1 MRAAIV
7 ALLLLSSRTY
17 ACAEFPWSVRAAH
30 GAFASCTAI
39 AQDSAPVEVGAAPQV
54 ELVHAPAAEAEALN
68 RLAMG
73 AAWPSRALAVMR
85 LERFDCAPSAARLES
100 FLLDPSWRVRAY
112 TIACLARRGIVIAP
126 EKLAAERDPRVVR
139 AILRA
144 RYPLDAKVRDAR
156 IAALERS
163 SKPVEAM
170 IAFEVL
176 AALDTPNDNAVRERL
191 DELLSR
197 IVLRMSRAEAGALS
211 RRLAEVT
218 SGEDSGR
225 DFRWREWYRKNR
237 SKPGYRPCD
246 LVPTSPAGE
255 RLVSRNRVADLE
267 TDRFIA
273 FEQYL
278 AKVAER
284 PMDLAILLD
293 CTSSMW
299 REIADAQGSIDDLV
313 EFLGSVTKGVRIG
326 IVGYRDKTDEWETKA
341 WDFTASLEEARTR
354 LWSLSADG
362 GGDTPESVYTAMRL
376 ALTKF
381 SWIKNSQMKDSQMR
395 DSPQH
400 AANAPEPPI
409 RACVIVGDAPPHPGE
424 GNLCIDLAKKG
435 LAAGVRFYGV
445 IARDSETNLKSE
457 DVEGAPPPTSPTDSS
472 SPADPTEPNPP
483 RDGGDGKNEG
493 KDGGK
498 DGGKNGGKDGGKN
511 EGKGRR
517 TPSEKPIAPPK
528 APPPVMQKE
537 RSYTWFPEIAE
548 AGGGRAEILKEQDSL
563 VAEIAELTI
572 ADRYREEFADFFAAF
587 RLLCR

>member
-1 MRAAIV
+1 MPAAIV
-7 ALLLLSSRTY
+7 ALLLLSP
-17 ACAEFPWSVRAAH
+17 ACTRELCTPTFDSVCIAH
-30 GAFASCTAI
+30 VE
-39 AQDSAPVEVGAAPQV
+39 QDAAPVETGTAPLL
-54 ELVHAPAAEAEALN
+54 ELVNAPVAEREALN

-73 AAWPSRALAVMR
+73 EQWPSRALAVMR
-85 LERFDCAPSAARLES
+85 LERYDCAPSAARLEA

-112 TIACLARRGIVIAP
+112 TIACLARRGVVLPAD
-126 EKLAAERDPRVVR
+126 KLAAEKDPRVIR

-156 IAALERS
+156 IAAAERS
-163 SKPVEAM
+163 AKPLEA
-170 IAFEVL
+170 IVALETL
-176 AALDTPNDNAVRERL
+176 AALDTPNDKLIRERL

-218 SGEDSGR
+218 AGDDSGR

-237 SKPGYRPCD
+237 SKPGYRPCE
-246 LVPTSPAGE
+246 LVPLSPAGA
-255 RLVSRNRVADLE
+255 RLVDRNRIATLDA
-267 TDRFIA
+267 DRFVA

-326 IVGYRDKTDEWETKA
+326 IVGYRDRTDEWETKA
-341 WDFTASLEEARTR
+341 WDFTPSLEEARTR

-362 GGDTPESVYTAMRL
+362 GGDTPESVYAAMRL

-381 SWIKNSQMKDSQMR
+381 SWIQDSTKQG
-395 DSPQH
+395 S
-400 AANAPEPPI
+400 ATSTEPPI
-409 RACVIVGDAPPHPGE
+409 RACVLVGDAPPHPGE

-435 LAAGVRFYGV
+435 LAAGVRFYGIV
-445 IARDSETNLKSE
+445 ARESEKNLKAE
-457 DVEGAPPPTSPTDSS
+457 ELDDTVPALPRGEAPKDDDAQRDETGEEEPKRPPPTEKSDPSRDTD
-472 SPADPTEPNPP
+472 
-483 RDGGDGKNEG
+483 
-493 KDGGK
+493 
-498 DGGKNGGKDGGKN
+498 

-517 TPSEKPIAPPK
+517 KPSDKPIAPPK

-548 AGGGRAEILKEQDSL
+548 AGGGRAEILNAQDSL

-572 ADRYREEFADFFAAF
+572 ADRYRDEFADFFAAF

>member
-7 ALLLLSSRTY
+7 ALLLLSSCSY

-30 GAFASCTAI
+30 GALASHAAI
-39 AQDSAPVEVGAAPQV
+39 AQDAAPVEVGAAPQV
-54 ELVHAPAAEAEALN
+54 ELVNAPSAEAEALN

-112 TIACLARRGIVIAP
+112 TIACLARRGVVIAP

-255 RLVSRNRVADLE
+255 RLVPRNRVADLE

-457 DVEGAPPPTSPTDSS
+457 DAGGAPPPPTSPTDSS

-493 KDGGK
+493 KNEGE
-498 DGGKNGGKDGGKN
+498 N

>member
-7 ALLLLSSRTY
+7 ALLLLSSCSY

-30 GAFASCTAI
+30 GALASHAAI
-39 AQDSAPVEVGAAPQV
+39 AQDAAPVEVGAAPQV
-54 ELVHAPAAEAEALN
+54 ELVNAPSAEAEALN

-112 TIACLARRGIVIAP
+112 TIACLARRGVVIAP

-144 RYPLDAKVRDAR
+144 QYPLDAKVRDAR
-156 IAALERS
+156 IAAAERS

-170 IAFEVL
+170 IALEVL

-255 RLVSRNRVADLE
+255 RLVPRNRVADLE

-381 SWIKNSQMKDSQMR
+381 SWIKDP
-395 DSPQH
+395 SPN

-457 DVEGAPPPTSPTDSS
+457 DAGGAPPPPTSPTESS

-493 KDGGK
+493 KN
-498 DGGKNGGKDGGKN
+498 GGKNEGEN

>member
-54 ELVHAPAAEAEALN
+54 ELVNAPSAEAEALN

-255 RLVSRNRVADLE
+255 RLVPRNRVADLE

-483 RDGGDGKNEG
+483 RDGGDGKNDGKNEG
-493 KDGGK
+493 KN
-498 DGGKNGGKDGGKN
+498 GGKNGGKDGGKN

>member
-7 ALLLLSSRTY
+7 AFLLLTPCSY
-17 ACAEFPWSVRAAH
+17 ACGELPWSVRADH
-30 GAFASCTAI
+30 GALASHAAI
-39 AQDSAPVEVGAAPQV
+39 AQDAAPVELGAAPQI
-54 ELVHAPAAEAEALN
+54 ELVNAPSAEAEALN

-73 AAWPSRALAVMR
+73 PAWPSRALAVMR

-112 TIACLARRGIVIAP
+112 TIACLARRGVVIAP

-156 IAALERS
+156 IAAAERS
-163 SKPVEAM
+163 NKPLEAM
-170 IAFEVL
+170 IALEVL
-176 AALDTPNDNAVRERL
+176 TALDTPSDKAVRERL

-255 RLVSRNRVADLE
+255 RLVPRNRVADLE

-341 WDFTASLEEARTR
+341 WDFTASLEEARMR

-362 GGDTPESVYTAMRL
+362 GGDTPESVYAAMRL

-381 SWIKNSQMKDSQMR
+381 SWIKDPPPN
-395 DSPQH
+395 

-457 DVEGAPPPTSPTDSS
+457 DAEGAPPPTSPTDPG
-472 SPADPTEPNPP
+472 SPSDSATPIPP
-483 RDGGDGKNEG
+483 RDGGEGKNDGKGDGTNE
-493 KDGGK
+493 
-498 DGGKNGGKDGGKN
+498 GKN

-517 TPSEKPIAPPK
+517 TPTDKPIAPPK

>member
-7 ALLLLSSRTY
+7 ALLLLSSCSY

-30 GAFASCTAI
+30 GALASHAAI
-39 AQDSAPVEVGAAPQV
+39 AQDAAPVEVGAAPQV
-54 ELVHAPAAEAEALN
+54 ELVNAPSAEAEALN

-112 TIACLARRGIVIAP
+112 TIACLARRGVVIAP

-144 RYPLDAKVRDAR
+144 RYPLDAKARDAR
-156 IAALERS
+156 IAAAERS
-163 SKPVEAM
+163 SKPLEAM
-170 IAFEVL
+170 IALEVL
-176 AALDTPNDNAVRERL
+176 TALDTPNDKAVRERL

-381 SWIKNSQMKDSQMR
+381 SWIKDP
-395 DSPQH
+395 SPN

-457 DVEGAPPPTSPTDSS
+457 DAEGAPPPPTSPTDSS
-472 SPADPTEPNPP
+472 SPADPTAPNPP
-483 RDGGDGKNEG
+483 RDGGD
-493 KDGGK
+493 
-498 DGGKNGGKDGGKN
+498 GKN

>member
-7 ALLLLSSRTY
+7 ALLLLSSCSY

-30 GAFASCTAI
+30 GALASHAAI
-39 AQDSAPVEVGAAPQV
+39 AQDAAPVEVGAAPQV
-54 ELVHAPAAEAEALN
+54 ELVNAPSAEAEALN

-112 TIACLARRGIVIAP
+112 TIACLARRGVVIAP

-156 IAALERS
+156 IAAAERS

-170 IAFEVL
+170 IALEVL

-255 RLVSRNRVADLE
+255 RLVPRNRVADLE

-381 SWIKNSQMKDSQMR
+381 SWIKDP
-395 DSPQH
+395 SPN

-457 DVEGAPPPTSPTDSS
+457 DAGGAPPPPTSPTDSS

-483 RDGGDGKNEG
+483 RDGGDGKNE
-493 KDGGK
+493 
-498 DGGKNGGKDGGKN
+498 GKN